1 MKQSI
6 LKNLGNAKWLMSLNR
21 YLYVLSETGT
31 ADQFKIE
38 KSIQMEATVKY
49 TVFETEK
56 LIGITNENDKLLKFF
71 EYETLLS
78 HESEDIDIT
87 KLVPKY

>member
-1 MKQSI
+1 
-6 LKNLGNAKWLMSLNR
+6 
-21 YLYVLSETGT
+21 
-31 ADQFKIE
+31 
-38 KSIQMEATVKY
+38 MEATVKY